1 MQLDDLFPIDEL
13 FKVHPLMVA
22 CITNSLP
29 MFNSLFIRLN
39 NHPIDSDKIM
49 DDKLLQTALNGSA
62 VTVFAEGKD
71 PKRTIVYHRL
81 PFFSPKTNLLL
92 ELKREVIETGKSVR
106 REVEIIKYNKI
117 YYVFLN
123 LEPIKDET
131 GQVVGVAGT
140 AVDITRSKKYQGD
153 LLKSEER
160 SRRLIDSNIIGV
172 VIADTVKIYEANEA
186 FLKIIGY
193 SKDDLKKNKIKWK
206 KITPIEWQESDQKA
220 MEELLKSGINTPIEK
235 EFFRKDGSRVPVLVG
250 AAMIEADPLRWVS
263 FVLDIYD
270 QKLMEKR
277 KDDFV
282 SMSSHE
288 LKTPVT
294 ILKAYSQILQKL
306 SSPNRTET
314 LGYLNKMNA
323 QITRLTKIINDL
335 LDISK
340 IRVGKLVTVN
350 ERFSFDQFAEEI
362 VNNFRLTV
370 NTHTI
375 KIIGKTGKEI
385 CADRDRIGQ
394 VINNLISNAVKYSPG
409 KEKIQII
416 LESETDNVILKVK
429 DFGLGISKANQE
441 KIFQSFYRVFDE
453 KGASFPGLGIGLFI
467 ASEIV
472 RLHHGTLLVD
482 SKKGKGS
489 VFTLTLPI
497 NRQ

>member
-1 MQLDDLFPIDEL
+1 M
-13 FKVHPLMVA
+13 
-22 CITNSLP
+22 
-29 MFNSLFIRLN
+29 
-39 NHPIDSDKIM
+39 
-49 DDKLLQTALNGSA
+49 
-62 VTVFAEGKD
+62 
-71 PKRTIVYHRL
+71 
-81 PFFSPKTNLLL
+81 
-92 ELKREVIETGKSVR
+92 
-106 REVEIIKYNKI
+106 
-117 YYVFLN
+117 
-123 LEPIKDET
+123 
-131 GQVVGVAGT
+131 
-140 AVDITRSKKYQGD
+140 
-153 LLKSEER
+153 
-160 SRRLIDSNIIGV
+160 
-172 VIADTVKIYEANEA
+172 
-186 FLKIIGY
+186 
-193 SKDDLKKNKIKWK
+193 
-206 KITPIEWQESDQKA
+206 
-220 MEELLKSGINTPIEK
+220 
-235 EFFRKDGSRVPVLVG
+235 
-250 AAMIEADPLRWVS
+250 
-263 FVLDIYD
+263 DIYD